1 MQMSKRLEVVD
12 SYGSVPPLVRRKALL
27 AILAALYI
35 RQGSV
40 ANSALAGLSDL
51 LRDSK
56 FFAMDL
62 MRLPAP
68 GTTTM
73 IDLAVEAVCDRFELS
88 ADGERD
94 SLLRFLGQVTPYCGS
109 KLSLQSLQR
118 IFSAVA
124 FLCCHF
130 AITKPAQLEASLGSF
145 SLDADNYEDY
155 DGKDTGMPSFK
166 LLSQLMTDTFEKI
179 EAENVAEH
187 LPNNSS
193 SEGGDTDDASSV
205 TSTSTGLFGSAPP
218 TTTHAANA
226 ATTAAAAA
234 AATATAT
241 ANKSFTLQSQAY
253 LEVKDIVDEFVAD
266 VLDCIEVAR
275 LSEVALLT
283 VSKQMYS
290 TISPPFW
297 KEVTALATT
306 VFAGHGYRSAF
317 LLLSAI
323 CKQAWHTVRTKNVGE
338 PVARDVGVKL
348 VALGALEQFLL
359 LAGDS
364 MCVSK
369 IFGYQIRRM
378 VIPCLL
384 YNVTYAF
391 MDHRIFSKVLKIIT
405 ALWKKWRRHIRMEFA
420 ILCEQFIFKV
430 MQATVVQVK
439 PIFKMIMIQEV
450 TKWFEQPHLLLE
462 MFVNYDMDRKF
473 VSHWNTFSY
482 LVRTFCAI
490 GKRVLF
496 SNVHPEHALS
506 PEGGDAAE
514 QSVTIRDV
522 HMQALEEVQRMAK
535 TLMDASGHA
544 YLILQDSGF
553 RIRSIGHG
561 GGWVED
567 EDSISSKSPLP
578 SAKTVGGS
586 SAATSTKDGADQS
599 PNGSV
604 AGDSTDQG
612 QGQAG
617 TSTTT
622 KRRMGSIKMKREA
635 HQESE
640 NLIKKAIE
648 IYHTKNDLK
657 KAVDFLIKNQ
667 FLANTPQEIANF
679 LRLYKN
685 SFDPGA
691 IGEFLGEGGKNPVEE
706 EYWSNIR
713 FRYTRAVSFVEM
725 DIEPALRLYLTGC
738 GFRMP
743 GEAQKINRFVEVF
756 VKAFWQDNSGTAH
769 CPFKKEDTVHLLA
782 YAVILLNTDLNN
794 VNLDK
799 KGKKRT
805 RMSKE
810 DFFKQLRGC
819 DDGNDIDKEYLS
831 RIYDNIA
838 AQAIE
843 LVVKTPASKASEDSS
858 SVSNPQFYTAHGV
871 SPEVRVAEEKKFVR
885 EMCSSLRDSEDL
897 LRSLSPFTFQFVD
910 TKISMD
916 LVSFMY
922 ESVWFHFHAVAE
934 ALLGAEHTDMFVKI
948 AALDILSYSLTCSIF
963 LDLKVERMTLAGLL
977 NDFRIKCESLPNV
990 GHVKRSPKI
999 ADNSW
1004 YEDVE
1009 NAFPS
1014 AALETISKLHHL
1026 FVYIKDILQE
1036 SENYETTRLIAD
1048 KFEKKA
1054 KVLESNS
1061 YFVRQGD
1068 LAKLSKTKRATTYRF
1083 FLFSDQLI
1091 YAHPSRDK
1099 YTIHAQLDLQR
1110 MTVSD
1115 VPTDPT
1121 MCSFYIGHEVKAFQV
1136 CAESPSEKQYWMR
1149 DIAQTI
1155 ASCHKRQEMHS
1166 AASSSASVDD
1176 RRMSLIGRIESQKMV
1191 QQSEMESV
1199 KRVQERSY
1207 IYKGEGEMSPL
1218 SSPPTGT
1225 SSQHLSYSSQNVPF
1239 ASATPSAQQQTP
1251 HANAHSSLDS
1261 NNSNRAQ
1268 YGGGGRASA
1277 NQKAKDSLL
1286 AGDDDAD
1293 GDDDEVQEGCGGSSR
1308 SSSAKGGNSTTISAI
1323 TSTSTTRTEGS
1334 SARAPATSSV
1344 KSNLNSLFSS
1354 IDAEEEKEGEEDRAG
1369 KESNGNRS
1377 KNRKEDRKNLLS

>member
-1 MQMSKRLEVVD
+1 MQLNKRQEVVD
-12 SYGSVPPLVRRKALL
+12 SYGTVPPLVRRKALL
-27 AILAALYI
+27 AILSALYI
-35 RQGSV
+35 RQGTV
-40 ANSALAGLSDL
+40 ANAALAGLSDL

-62 MRLPAP
+62 VRLPSP
-68 GTTTM
+68 GSTTM

-94 SLLRFLGQVTPYCGS
+94 SLLRFLGQITPYCGS

-124 FLCCHF
+124 FLCCHY

-145 SLDADNYEDY
+145 SLDADNFEDY
-155 DGKDTGMPSFK
+155 DGQDTGMPSFK
-166 LLSQLMTDTFEKI
+166 LLSQLLTDTFKKI
-179 EAENVAEH
+179 EAEDIADH
-187 LPNNSS
+187 LPSVTD
-193 SEGGDTDDASSV
+193 GDVDDNSSV
-205 TSTSTGLFGSAPP
+205 TSTSTGFP
-218 TTTHAANA
+218 TGASS
-226 ATTAAAAA
+226 
-234 AATATAT
+234 TATST
-241 ANKSFTLQSQAY
+241 AKPFAIHTQAY
-253 LEVKDIVDEFVAD
+253 TEVKEIVDDFVAE

-275 LSEVALLT
+275 LSEVAFLT
-283 VSKQMYS
+283 ISKQTYS

-306 VFAGHGYRSAF
+306 MFHGHGYRSAF

-348 VALGALEQFLL
+348 VALGALEQFCL

-364 MCVSK
+364 MCISK
-369 IFGYQIRRM
+369 IFGYQIRRI

-405 ALWKKWRRHIRMEFA
+405 ALWKKWRRHVRIEFA

-496 SNVHPEHALS
+496 SHANTAQ
-506 PEGGDAAE
+506 EATHVEGDAAE
-514 QSVTIRDV
+514 NSVTIRDV
-522 HMQALEEVQRMAK
+522 HMQALEEVARMAK

-553 RIRSIGHG
+553 RIRSMGHD

-567 EDSISSKSPLP
+567 EDSTSTKSPMMP
-578 SAKTVGGS
+578 SGKTVGGTS
-586 SAATSTKDGADQS
+586 AGNSFKEGAELSPSHSISEVSAASAPEHG
-599 PNGSV
+599 
-604 AGDSTDQG
+604 
-612 QGQAG
+612 
-617 TSTTT
+617 TTT

-640 NLIKKAIE
+640 ALIKKAIE

-657 KAVDFLIKNQ
+657 KAVDYLIKNQ

-691 IGEFLGEGGKNPVEE
+691 IGEFLGEGGKNKAEE

-756 VKAFWQDNSGTAH
+756 VKAFWQDNSGTAN

-782 YAVILLNTDLNN
+782 YAIILLNTDLNN

-843 LVVKTPASKASEDSS
+843 LVVKTPASKAADDSAA
-858 SVSNPQFYTAHGV
+858 VSNPQYYTAAGV
-871 SPEVRVAEEKKFVR
+871 SHEMRAVEEKKFVR

-897 LRSLSPFTFQFVD
+897 LRSLSPFTFMFVE

-922 ESVWFHFHAVAE
+922 ESVWFHFHAIAE
-934 ALLGAEHTDMFVKI
+934 ALLSAASTDMFVKI

-977 NDFRIKCESLPNV
+977 NNYRIECESLPNV

-999 ADNSW
+999 PDNSW

-1009 NAFPS
+1009 NAFP
-1014 AALETISKLHHL
+1014 ATALETISKLHHL

-1036 SENYETTRLIAD
+1036 SENYEKTRQVAD

-1061 YFVRQGD
+1061 FFVRQGD
-1068 LAKLSKTKRATTYRF
+1068 LSKLSKTKRATTYRF

-1091 YAHPSRDK
+1091 YAHASRDK
-1099 YTIHAQLDLQR
+1099 YVIHEQLSLLD
-1110 MTVSD
+1110 MGVSD
-1115 VPTDPT
+1115 VPADPT
-1121 MCSFYIGHEVKAFQV
+1121 MCSFFIEHPVKNFQV
-1136 CAESPSEKQYWMR
+1136 IAESPSAKQYWMR

-1155 ASCHKRQEMHS
+1155 ASCRKRQQVNS
-1166 AASSSASVDD
+1166 ATPADP
-1176 RRMSLIGRIESQKMV
+1176 RRMSMIGRIESQKIV
-1191 QQSEMESV
+1191 QQQEQEST
-1199 KRVQERSY
+1199 KRLQDRAY

-1218 SSPPTGT
+1218 SPGT
-1225 SSQHLSYSSQNVPF
+1225 ASSQHVSYTSQSVPF
-1239 ASATPSAQQQTP
+1239 STTATPTTSGAE
-1251 HANAHSSLDS
+1251 S
-1261 NNSNRAQ
+1261 NNNKAQ
-1268 YGGGGRASA
+1268 YRDSA
-1277 NQKAKDSLL
+1277 NLKQSAKESLL
-1286 AGDDDAD
+1286 AS
-1293 GDDDEVQEGCGGSSR
+1293 DEEAEGENRRSSGGSACRKDKASR
-1308 SSSAKGGNSTTISAI
+1308 TAAAPENGNGNSSGVT
-1323 TSTSTTRTEGS
+1323 
-1334 SARAPATSSV
+1334 V
-1344 KSNLNSLFSS
+1344 KHNLNSLFSS
-1354 IDAEEEKEGEEDRAG
+1354 IDAEAEDG
-1369 KESNGNRS
+1369 
-1377 KNRKEDRKNLLS
+1377 DRQNLLS